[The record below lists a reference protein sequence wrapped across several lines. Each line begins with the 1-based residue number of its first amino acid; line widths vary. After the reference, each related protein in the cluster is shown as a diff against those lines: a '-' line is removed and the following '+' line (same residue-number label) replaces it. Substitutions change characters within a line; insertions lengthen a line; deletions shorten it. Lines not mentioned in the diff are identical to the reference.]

1 MTAADV
7 LLISVDLGETPAIM
21 HLDRFL
27 NRKRRE
33 AFAGI
38 RFCLRMGARLA
49 GRSCINDND
58 RPRGGYVDSGG
69 GNGVCG
75 DLQGS
80 V

>member
-21 HLDRFL
+21 YLDRFL
-27 NRKRRE
+27 NRKLRE
-33 AFAGI
+33 AFAGSDFI
-38 RFCLRMGARLA
+38 CACFILLRA
-49 GRSCINDND
+49 
-58 RPRGGYVDSGG
+58 RGGYVDSGG